1 MAIDINQLA
10 ERIADAVEA
19 APELAQQ
26 LVENPVAT
34 VERITGVTGV
44 TGGYDLTELF
54 GLCLARLAEAG
65 VDLSAVDLG
74 KLDLSAID
82 VSRLS
87 PDELLGLAAR
97 LNVDVSKL
105 DMAAIASKML
115 GAGGLGG
122 LLGGLFGGR

>member
-19 APELAQQ
+19 APELAQR

-34 VERITGVTGV
+34 VEHITGV

-65 VDLSAVDLG
+65 VD
-74 KLDLSAID
+74 
-82 VSRLS
+82 SRPLTWASSTS
-87 PDELLGLAAR
+87 PPSTSRG
-97 LNVDVSKL
+97 
-105 DMAAIASKML
+105 
-115 GAGGLGG
+115 
-122 LLGGLFGGR
+122 

>member
-1 MAIDINQLA
+1 MMLWIARRVKQGSHGEDQMAIDINQLA

-34 VERITGVTGV
+34 VERITGVTG
-44 TGGYDLTELF
+44 GYDLTELF

-65 VDLSAVDLG
+65 VDLSTVDLG

-87 PDELLGLAAR
+87 PDEHLEDTTIDAL
-97 LNVDVSKL
+97 K
-105 DMAAIASKML
+105 AIPAVYRVRVIK
-115 GAGGLGG
+115 
-122 LLGGLFGGR
+122 